1 MAKVRV
7 QRCRTLLG
15 KDIHTGSYIKTGRGN
30 ISPITIILPKLGL
43 DYGTVLGQRETPDL
57 DGFWNDLDDTLELV
71 KDELIARYKWICKQ
85 SPKSAPFMY
94 ENGTI
99 MDADKCTKTVEE
111 AMKHGTNAIGVLGM
125 AECLNA
131 LFGKHHGESLESYKF
146 ALEVVKHIDK
156 FCADSSNANKMNF
169 STYFT
174 PAENLCKV
182 ARNTLA
188 SHYGIIKGVTDRPY
202 LTNSIHIPVW
212 HKIDAFSK
220 MLLEAPFTQYG
231 KGGCITYVE
240 LSTNAVHNPKGIE
253 KLIDYGMALNIPY
266 LAFNFPIDTCM
277 DCGYSSQINGDLC
290 PICGS
295 EKIQRLKRV
304 TGYLTT
310 DYRNFNDG
318 KIAEV
323 EDRVIHE
330 SFNPVTIPILEFAKE
345 ELRSY
350 GIEVPEV

>member
-1 MAKVRV
+1 M
-7 QRCRTLLG
+7 
-15 KDIHTGSYIKTGRGN
+15 
-30 ISPITIILPKLGL
+30 
-43 DYGTVLGQRETPDL
+43 DYGIALNERNTPDL
-57 DGFWNDLDDTLELV
+57 KGFWNELDDTLELV
-71 KDELIARYKWICKQ
+71 RDELITRYKWICKQ

-94 ENGTI
+94 DNGTI
-99 MDADKCTKTVEE
+99 MDANKCTKTVEE
-111 AMKHGTNAIGVLGM
+111 AMKHGTNAIGILGM
-125 AECLNA
+125 AECLTA

-146 ALEVVKHIDK
+146 ALDVVKHIDK
-156 FCADSSNANKMNF
+156 FCTNASNTYKMNF

-174 PAENLCKV
+174 PAENLCKT
-182 ARNTLA
+182 ARNTLEL
-188 SHYGIIKGVTDRPY
+188 HYGIVKGVTDRPY

-212 HKIDAFSK
+212 YKVDAFSK

-266 LAFNFPIDTCM
+266 LAFNFPIDTCR
-277 DCGYSSQINGDLC
+277 DCGYSSQINGDVC
-290 PICGS
+290 PVCGS
-295 EKIQRLKRV
+295 DDIQRLKRV

-330 SFNPVTIPILEFAKE
+330 NFNSTTIPILEFAKE

-350 GIEVPEV
+350 GIEVSEV